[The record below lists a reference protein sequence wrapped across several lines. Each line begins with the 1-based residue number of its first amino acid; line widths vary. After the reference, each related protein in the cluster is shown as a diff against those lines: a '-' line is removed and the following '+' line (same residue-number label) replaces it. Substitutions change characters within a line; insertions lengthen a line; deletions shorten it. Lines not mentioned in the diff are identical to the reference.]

1 MSLLY
6 SLSNVS
12 SKFYYNIF
20 MIKDVIKRLR
30 LEKNISQN
38 KMGQEIGYARYII
51 SDWEQGRSEPSAE
64 QMKILCIYFNISA
77 DELLEI
83 DTPGERAK
91 VQINNSFNGNNINV
105 KIK

>member
-1 MSLLY
+1 MSIKNQL
-6 SLSNVS
+6 
-12 SKFYYNIF
+12 KFY
-20 MIKDVIKRLR
+20 R
-30 LEKNISQN
+30 SQN
-38 KMGQEIGYARYII
+38 KLKQEEVAQKIGVTRQCYAHY
-51 SDWEQGRSEPSAE
+51 EQGIREPGLE
-64 QMKILCIYFNISA
+64 ILKKLCVLFNCTA